1 MSDDP
6 PAAPPDETAAVDAAA
21 PGAADGAGDAGSA
34 PAGKHE
40 GKHEGMHAGRHAGI
54 HAEILDWPHELLADD
69 HEGAALPPLLP
80 GELTVPDAAHG
91 LVVLTALDAGAHAE
105 LAQLAGELNAAG
117 LATLIAEMLTPDETR
132 FANLH
137 HNTPL
142 LTQRLLDLLAL
153 IEQRYAEGG
162 LPELP
167 IGLYA
172 VGDVAPAAL
181 RATAQRDRAVAA
193 LVCRGGLIDLAGR
206 LYLRTLS
213 APLLHIVD
221 EAPAVQ
227 AVAERAL
234 ARIEAPSELHPL
246 AGGDALPLAASTLAA
261 TCALALGWFAR
272 HLPAPCRAPA

>member
-1 MSDDP
+1 MTMSDDP
-6 PAAPPDETAAVDAAA
+6 APKPPDEAAAVDAAPTKSA
-21 PGAADGAGDAGSA
+21 QTAEDGAADADSLLA
-34 PAGKHE
+34 
-40 GKHEGMHAGRHAGI
+40 R
-54 HAEILDWPHELLADD
+54 ILDWPDDLSADLLA
-69 HEGAALPPLLP
+69 GAPLPPLLP
-80 GELTVPDAAHG
+80 GELTVPDEAHG
-91 LVVLTALDAGAHAE
+91 LVVLTALDSCAHAE
-105 LAQLAGELNAAG
+105 LAQLAGELNATG
-117 LATLIAEMLTPDETR
+117 LATLIADMLTPDEAR

-181 RATAQRDRAVAA
+181 RAAAQRDRAVAA

-221 EAPAVQ
+221 EAPAAK

-234 ARIEAPSELHPL
+234 ARIEAPGELHPL
-246 AGGDALPLAASTLAA
+246 AGGDALPLTASTLS
-261 TCALALGWFAR
+261 TSCALALGWFTR
-272 HLPAPCRAPA
+272 HLQAPLPST

>member
-1 MSDDP
+1 MSND
-6 PAAPPDETAAVDAAA
+6 PAATPPDEAAAAGKSA
-21 PGAADGAGDAGSA
+21 PGAEDGAAGADSA
-34 PAGKHE
+34 L
-40 GKHEGMHAGRHAGI
+40 AGI
-54 HAEILDWPHELLADD
+54 HAEILDWPDELLADD
-69 HEGAALPPLLP
+69 REGAALPPLLP
-80 GELTVPDAAHG
+80 GELTVPDEAHG
-91 LVVLTALDAGAHAE
+91 LVVLTALDSCAHAE
-105 LAQLAGELNAAG
+105 LAKLAGELNGAG
-117 LATLIAEMLTPDETR
+117 LATLIANVLTPDEAR

-181 RATAQRDRAVAA
+181 RAAAQRDRAVAA

-221 EAPAVQ
+221 EAPATK

-234 ARIEAPSELHPL
+234 ARIEAPGELHPL
-246 AGGDALPLAASTLAA
+246 AGGDALPLTPSTLS
-261 TCALALGWFAR
+261 TSCALARGWFAK
-272 HLPAPCRAPA
+272 HLRAPLPST